1 MSLAFGISAARIAA
15 TDAGREHDQ
24 GVTGEHA
31 CQTCPRL
38 GAWVGGPTG
47 IFGDNPALS
56 LARRN
61 TPTSFPQEFIN
72 DVISP
77 G

>member
-1 MSLAFGISAARIAA
+1 MSLVFGISAARTAA

-24 GVTGEHA
+24 GVIGEHA

-38 GAWVGGPTG
+38 GAWVGAPIG
-47 IFGDNPALS
+47 IFSDNPALS
-56 LARRN
+56 LARHN
-61 TPTSFPQEFIN
+61 TPAGFPQEFIN